1 MILVLKL
8 WLGFLSK
15 LAYGGNQHA
24 RAKLYAI
31 AIANAIP
38 PGKLRYFLFP
48 LLSIFVFTAEV
59 QAQDQ
64 YGFISIDC
72 GIPDNATY
80 TDKRTNLNY
89 VSDAAFVDTGISMK
103 ISTEFRTYDID
114 QQLQNLRSFPE
125 GNRNCYKVGLKKG
138 SKYLIRATF
147 VYGNYDGQNQAPQ
160 FDIHLGSSKWDTV
173 ETINATM
180 IISKE
185 IIHVTTENDLLV
197 CLANTGSGTPFISA
211 LELRPLKNAS
221 YKTESGSLVL
231 FARLDVGSTTNQ
243 TVRYADDVY
252 DRAWTPYHF
261 LNGAEINTSQ
271 TIQAQNI
278 YQPPSVVMS
287 TAATPA
293 NANENMT
300 FSINMEDSTLKFF
313 VYMHFSEIVKLKANQ
328 SREFNISFN
337 ETQWFGPVAP
347 QYLYTT
353 TVYSLS
359 ALTAE
364 QYQFSLHK
372 TERSTLPPLLNAIE
386 IYYVLQLS
394 QSQSNQEDVDAITNI
409 KSSYGIK
416 RNWQGDP
423 CTPQGYLWEG
433 LNCSYSDND
442 MPRIISLNL
451 SSSGLTSE
459 IAPAIS
465 NLKLLESLDLSDNSL
480 TGSVPDFLSQM
491 SSLKFLNLTGNKLSG
506 SVPTSLIERS
516 KQNLLVLSV
525 GGNPNLCASVSCK
538 RDKKNNLVVPV
549 VASVAGVV
557 IVISALAI
565 LFCGLKRRK
574 QKVLQAREEDAK
586 TNNIY
591 KSLKSKGRHFTYSEV
606 LKVTNN
612 FERVLGK
619 GGFGTV
625 YHGYLD
631 DDTQVAVKMLS
642 PSSVQGYR
650 QFQAEVKLLLRVHH
664 RNLTTLVGF
673 CDEGANLGLI
683 YEYMANGDLEN
694 FLSGSNTNVLKW
706 ARRLQIVVEAA
717 KGLEYLHNGSK
728 PPIVHRDVKTSNIL
742 LNDKFQAKLADFG
755 LSRSFPVEGGTH
767 VSTVVAGTPGYL
779 DPEYS
784 VTNRLT
790 EKSDVYSFGVV
801 LLKIITGRPV
811 IAVGAERS
819 IHVRQWVSSLLANG
833 DIKSVVDPSLGGDF
847 NINSVWKAVEIAMA
861 CTTPTSTGRPTMHQV
876 VTELNECL
884 EIETTHYESEPLVSI
899 KMMTESTP
907 LAR

>member
-1 MILVLKL
+1 MPVIVVSRKL
-8 WLGFLSK
+8 EGNGIP
-15 LAYGGNQHA
+15 AYGGNQHA

-31 AIANAIP
+31 ANAIP
-38 PGKLRYFLFP
+38 PGKLQYFLFP
-48 LLSIFVFTAEV
+48 LLSIFVFTAAV

-103 ISTEFRTYDID
+103 ISTEFRTYD
-114 QQLQNLRSFPE
+114 QLQNLRSFPE

-138 SKYLIRATF
+138 GKYLIRATF
-147 VYGNYDGQNQAPQ
+147 MYGNYDGQNQAPQ

-185 IIHVTTENDLLV
+185 IIHVTTMNDLLV

-231 FARLDVGSTTNQ
+231 FTRLDVGSTTNQ

-252 DRAWTPYHF
+252 DRTWTPYHF
-261 LNGAEINTSQ
+261 FKWAEINTSQ
-271 TIQAQNI
+271 TIDSQAQNI

-300 FSINMEDSTLKFF
+300 LSIDMEDSTLKFF

-337 ETQWFGPVAP
+337 GAYWVGPVVP

-353 TVYSLS
+353 TAYSTS
-359 ALTAE
+359 ALTAG
-364 QYQFSLHK
+364 QYQFSLYK
-372 TERSTLPPLLNAIE
+372 TEGSTLPPLLNAIE
-386 IYYVLQLS
+386 IYYVLQLL

-459 IAPAIS
+459 IPPAIS
-465 NLKLLESLDLSDNSL
+465 NLKLLESLDLSNNSL

-506 SVPTSLIERS
+506 SVPTSLIDRS

-525 GGNPNLCASVSCK
+525 GGNPNLCASISCK
-538 RDKKNNLVVPV
+538 RDKKNNLIVPV

-557 IVISALAI
+557 IVTSALAI
-565 LFCGLKRRK
+565 LFCCLKRRK
-574 QKVLQAREEDAK
+574 QKVDLAKVLQAREEAAK
-586 TNNIY
+586 TNHTY

-612 FERVLGK
+612 LERVLGK

-642 PSSVQGYR
+642 
-650 QFQAEVKLLLRVHH
+650 HH
-664 RNLTTLVGF
+664 QSRGTNM
-673 CDEGANLGLI
+673 GLI
-683 YEYMANGDLEN
+683 YEYMANGDLEK

-706 ARRLQIVVEAA
+706 ERRLHIVVEAA

-784 VTNRLT
+784 ETNWLT

-819 IHVRQWVSSLLANG
+819 IHVRQWVSSMLANG
-833 DIKSVVDPSLGGDF
+833 DIKNVVDPSLGGDF

>member
-1 MILVLKL
+1 
-8 WLGFLSK
+8 
-15 LAYGGNQHA
+15 
-24 RAKLYAI
+24 
-31 AIANAIP
+31 
-38 PGKLRYFLFP
+38 
-48 LLSIFVFTAEV
+48 
-59 QAQDQ
+59 
-64 YGFISIDC
+64 IDC

-89 VSDAAFVDTGISMK
+89 VSDAAFVDTGISTK
-103 ISTEFRTYDID
+103 ISTEFRTYDKN

-125 GNRNCYKVGLKKG
+125 GNRNCYKVALKKG

-147 VYGNYDGQNQAPQ
+147 MYGNYDGQNQAPQ

-185 IIHVTTENDLLV
+185 IIHVTNVNDLLV
-197 CLANTGSGTPFISA
+197 RLANTGSGTPFISA

-231 FARLDVGSTTNQ
+231 FTRLDVGSTTNQ

-271 TIQAQNI
+271 TIDSQTQNI

-300 FSINMEDSTLKFF
+300 LSINMEDSTLKFF
-313 VYMHFSEIVKLKANQ
+313 VYMHFSEILKLKANQ
-328 SREFNISFN
+328 FREFNISFN
-337 ETQWFGPVAP
+337 GAYWVGPVVP

-353 TVYSLS
+353 TAY
-359 ALTAE
+359 
-364 QYQFSLHK
+364 K
-372 TERSTLPPLLNAIE
+372 RSTLPPLLNAIE

-433 LNCSYSDND
+433 LSCSYSDND

-459 IAPAIS
+459 IPPAIS
-465 NLKLLESLDLSDNSL
+465 NLKLLESLDLSNNSL

-525 GGNPNLCASVSCK
+525 GGNPNLCASISCK

-557 IVISALAI
+557 IVTSALAI
-565 LFCGLKRRK
+565 LFCCLKRRK
-574 QKVLQAREEDAK
+574 QKVLQAREEAAK
-586 TNNIY
+586 TSNTY

-612 FERVLGK
+612 LERVLGK

-642 PSSVQGYR
+642 PSSVQGYK
-650 QFQAEVKLLLRVHH
+650 QFQTEVKLLLRVHH

-673 CDEGANLGLI
+673 CDEGTNMGLI
-683 YEYMANGDLEN
+683 YEYMANGDLEK

-706 ARRLQIVVEAA
+706 ERRLHIVVEAA

-784 VTNRLT
+784 ETNWLT

-819 IHVRQWVSSLLANG
+819 IHVRQWVSSMLANG
-833 DIKSVVDPSLGGDF
+833 DIKNVVDPSLGGDF
-847 NINSVWKAVEIAMA
+847 NINSVWKAVEIAIA
-861 CTTPTSTGRPTMHQV
+861 CNTQSSTVRPTMHQV
-876 VTELNECL
+876 VTDLNECL
-884 EIETTHYESEPLVSI
+884 EIEQHIMKVNH
-899 KMMTESTP
+899 
-907 LAR
+907 

>member
-1 MILVLKL
+1 M
-8 WLGFLSK
+8 
-15 LAYGGNQHA
+15 
-24 RAKLYAI
+24 
-31 AIANAIP
+31 
-38 PGKLRYFLFP
+38 
-48 LLSIFVFTAEV
+48 E
-59 QAQDQ
+59 
-64 YGFISIDC
+64 
-72 GIPDNATY
+72 
-80 TDKRTNLNY
+80 
-89 VSDAAFVDTGISMK
+89 

-114 QQLQNLRSFPE
+114 QQLQNLRGFPE

-147 VYGNYDGQNQAPQ
+147 MYGNYDGQNQAPQ

-185 IIHVTTENDLLV
+185 IIHVTTVNDLLV

-211 LELRPLKNAS
+211 LELRPLKIAS

-231 FARLDVGSTTNQ
+231 FTRLDVGSTTNQ
-243 TVRYADDVY
+243 TVR
-252 DRAWTPYHF
+252 
-261 LNGAEINTSQ
+261 
-271 TIQAQNI
+271 
-278 YQPPSVVMS
+278 
-287 TAATPA
+287 
-293 NANENMT
+293 
-300 FSINMEDSTLKFF
+300 
-313 VYMHFSEIVKLKANQ
+313 
-328 SREFNISFN
+328 
-337 ETQWFGPVAP
+337 
-347 QYLYTT
+347 
-353 TVYSLS
+353 
-359 ALTAE
+359 
-364 QYQFSLHK
+364 
-372 TERSTLPPLLNAIE
+372 
-386 IYYVLQLS
+386 
-394 QSQSNQEDVDAITNI
+394 
-409 KSSYGIK
+409 
-416 RNWQGDP
+416 
-423 CTPQGYLWEG
+423 
-433 LNCSYSDND
+433 
-442 MPRIISLNL
+442 
-451 SSSGLTSE
+451 
-459 IAPAIS
+459 
-465 NLKLLESLDLSDNSL
+465 
-480 TGSVPDFLSQM
+480 
-491 SSLKFLNLTGNKLSG
+491 NLTGNKLSG

-525 GGNPNLCASVSCK
+525 GGNPNLCASISCK

-574 QKVLQAREEDAK
+574 QKEAAK
-586 TNNIY
+586 ISNTY

-612 FERVLGK
+612 LERVLGK

-642 PSSVQGYR
+642 PSSVQGYK

-673 CDEGANLGLI
+673 CDEGTNMGLI
-683 YEYMANGDLEN
+683 YEYMANGDLEK

-706 ARRLQIVVEAA
+706 ERRLHIVVEAA

-755 LSRSFPVEGGTH
+755 LSRSFPVEGATH

-811 IAVGAERS
+811 IAVGAKRS
-819 IHVRQWVSSLLANG
+819 IHVRQWVSSMLANG
-833 DIKSVVDPSLGGDF
+833 DVKNVVDPSLGADF

-876 VTELNECL
+876 VTDLNECL
-884 EIETTHYESEPLVSI
+884 EIEQHIMKVNH
-899 KMMTESTP
+899 
-907 LAR
+907 